1 MPWSAVPP
9 LILVG
14 LAAGLLSSLFG
25 VGGGVII
32 VPALGLVLHLDQ
44 HLAQGTSL
52 MVIVPTAAW
61 GAFRYARRGSI
72 QWGASLRVGIPAL
85 VTSFLAAHLALR
97 LPSGLLRVLFALF
110 LVAVAARAASTR
122 RQPQRAAPQPN
133 RRGNRV
139 QLALGVGVG
148 ALSGLLGVGGGVLAT
163 PGLILLSGFP
173 AQLAQGTSLGALVLS
188 SGAGVVGYAGAGA
201 VDWLAAAA
209 VFLGALVTVPLGTYV
224 AHRLPE
230 HRLRQAFALFALA
243 MAVWEIASRL

>member
-14 LAAGLLSSLFG
+14 LAAGLLSALFG
-25 VGGGVII
+25 VGGGVVI
-32 VPALGLVLHLDQ
+32 VPALGLLLHLDQ

-72 QWGASLRVGIPAL
+72 RWGASLRVGIPAL
-85 VTSFLAAHLALR
+85 VVSFLAAHLALR
-97 LPSGLLRVLFALF
+97 LPSALLRALFAVF
-110 LVAVAARAASTR
+110 LVAVAARAAWTR
-122 RQPQRAAPQPN
+122 RQPAATPTPHN
-133 RRGNRV
+133 RGQWV
-139 QLALGVGVG
+139 QVALGVGVG

-163 PGLILLSGFP
+163 PGLVLLSGFP

-209 VFLGALVTVPLGTYV
+209 IFLGALATVPLGAYL

-230 HRLRQAFALFALA
+230 RRLRQAFAVFALA
-243 MAVWEIASRL
+243 MAVWEVASRI